1 MKCFLTSLALCL
13 FSLGATAQITWADD
27 VAEIVYANCTACHRA
42 EGIGPFSLI
51 DYTDD
56 VQGNENAI
64 LEAVGTGYMPPWTA
78 EIGYQDYT
86 HERFLS
92 PDEIAT
98 IVEWVNTGSEAGNL
112 ADTPPPPVYTDEGF
126 ISATPDLVVQMDEY
140 VSAAS
145 ASNDDYSCFSIPT
158 GLLADKKIKAYEI
171 VPGNSE
177 IVHHAVI
184 SIDANGTYPTNTSG
198 FCTGPVSGL
207 LGIYVPGA
215 QPSVFPS
222 DGADFNLGRTLPAG
236 SNIVFAMHYPHG
248 SAGMTDATEIRFF
261 FYDDATPI
269 REVQNDP
276 VVENWDIYLP
286 ANSTTEVEDSY
297 TTSADLSILSV
308 FPHMHFLGDFIE
320 SYAITPDNVTIPI
333 VRIPHWSFEWQ
344 EYYTFQ
350 NMLHIPPGTTI
361 FGRGIYDNTANNP
374 HNPNDP
380 PIDVWDGL
388 NSSDEM
394 FQIYYAYLNY
404 EEGDELIDIE
414 ALTQLPTGLND
425 VSFDNGIGVSTFP
438 NPFEDALYFDISLEK
453 SSRVSLY
460 IYDQLGQL
468 VDIVTDKQD
477 FGQGEHRIT
486 WNPNEEVNDGVY
498 YFSFNIDG
506 SFGNGKVMRK

>member
-1 MKCFLTSLALCL
+1 MKLFYLTLILCL
-13 FSLGATAQITWADD
+13 TASISDAQITWADD
-27 VAEIVYANCTACHRA
+27 VAEIIYANCTACHRA

-51 DYTDD
+51 DYTED

-78 EIGYQDYT
+78 EIGYQAYT
-86 HERFLS
+86 HERFMS
-92 PDEIAT
+92 AEEIAT
-98 IVEWVNTGSEAGNL
+98 IVEWVNTGSQAGNL
-112 ADTPPPPVYTDEGF
+112 ADTPPPPIYTDEGF

-140 VSAAS
+140 ISAAS
-145 ASNDDYSCFSIPT
+145 ATNDDYSCFSIPT
-158 GLLADKKIKAYEI
+158 GLLEDKKIRAYEI

-215 QPSVFPS
+215 VPSVFPS
-222 DGADFNLGRTLPAG
+222 DGAEFNLGRTLPAG

-261 FYDDATPI
+261 FYDDDTPI
-269 REVQNDP
+269 REVYNDP
-276 VVENWDIYLP
+276 LVENWNIYLP
-286 ANSTTEVEDSY
+286 ANSTQEISSTF
-297 TTSADLSILSV
+297 TSPVDVSILSV

-320 SYAITPDNVTIPI
+320 SYAITAAADTLPLI
-333 VRIPHWSFEWQ
+333 RIPHWSFEWQ

-350 NMLHIPPGTTI
+350 NMVHISPGTMLY
-361 FGRGIYDNTANNP
+361 GRGIYDNTSNNP

-380 PIDVWDGL
+380 PIDVFAGL

-394 FQIYYAYLNY
+394 FQIYYAYLGY
-404 EEGDELIDIE
+404 EEGDELINIE
-414 ALTQLPTGLND
+414 ELSQLPVGLNE
-425 VSFDNGIGVSTFP
+425 VTFDNGIGISTFP
-438 NPFEDALYFDISLEK
+438 NPFAEALHFDLKLEQ

-460 IYDQLGQL
+460 IYDQLGHL
-468 VDIVTDKQD
+468 VDIVSDKQD
-477 FGQGEHRIT
+477 IGQGEHRIT
-486 WNPNEEVNDGVY
+486 WAPAEELDPGIY
-498 YFSFNIDG
+498 YYSFNIDG
-506 SFGNGKVMRK
+506 QFGSGKVVRR